1 MYFRSRSLRGLAV
14 GGSTSQLCCCESM
27 LVTMSAD
34 KKGAGDSVP
43 AAVSSS
49 PSSAGVRPKSIIP
62 RDIRTL
68 SARAYFQH
76 PLIGFGV
83 HHFAEGRITQQ
94 LSYDEYVV
102 DMEEVHLS
110 PIVEVSARVH
120 VRVGRT
126 QTNAG
131 RVVGGIVGR
140 VNSNGTLGV
149 VMDNNTFEPQVSQDC
164 VELVEGRSRFTLE
177 KAYFDMV
184 EWMRDAGVRR
194 RGDRERLCSL
204 LYQRGWRVE
213 KLYMLEPGDVHCMP
227 YLKKS
232 VRMKVLEKVEW
243 QREHHAEMRALLRER
258 VKERT
263 WRYFI
268 QKYSGFV
275 SANWAGLGVMSVFLW
290 FFKNYHR
297 QQRAFQVKHAVNT
310 LTHTDHTY
318 SSNPAEP
325 QQFVERSTEESWARQ
340 VLRQM
345 DITHPRIAVLTG
357 FRGCGKS
364 SLLRS
369 AVRKEHKPA
378 LFVEVRGSEDTLSC
392 IVKALKVPNLDCCG
406 DYLEFITDT
415 FTKATKINGEPPILV
430 ITLREG
436 SELSR
441 VYNESVVLACD
452 RRLCHL
458 VYEVALESLT
468 IQNVSL
474 PRVDFYS
481 VPNFNIRQAF
491 QYTEHTVDPLSMLH
505 FMEVMG
511 TNSNVIDGVLAAV
524 LHRNVSIVDYTNQ
537 KLQKAMRQVEAACG
551 GSEMLWGAV
560 KKLAEAEYYVGQ
572 QSGAKAL
579 RDPALR
585 EIVLYDPVRD
595 RWIFRHK
602 VLHTAVRCSL

>member
-1 MYFRSRSLRGLAV
+1 MLLALPPEKRRSG
-14 GGSTSQLCCCESM
+14 Q
-27 LVTMSAD
+27 SASSSS
-34 KKGAGDSVP
+34 A
-43 AAVSSS
+43 SSS
-49 PSSAGVRPKSIIP
+49 PPLGRPEGIIP
-62 RDIRTL
+62 CDIRSL

-76 PLIGFGV
+76 PLIGLGV
-83 HHFAEGRITQQ
+83 HHFAEGRVKKQ
-94 LSYDEYVV
+94 LSYDEYMVE
-102 DMEEVHLS
+102 MEEVHLS
-110 PIVEVSARVH
+110 PIVEVSARVY
-120 VRVGRT
+120 VRIGRT
-126 QTNAG
+126 KTNAG

-149 VMDNNTFEPQVSQDC
+149 LMDNNTFEPQVSQDN
-164 VELVEGRSRFTLE
+164 VALVEGRSRFTLE
-177 KAYFDMV
+177 KAYFDMD

-213 KLYMLEPGDVHCMP
+213 KLYMLDASDVHCMP

-297 QQRAFQVKHAVNT
+297 QQREFQVKHAVNT
-310 LTHTDHTY
+310 LTHTDHKY
-318 SSNPAEP
+318 SGNPAEP

-340 VLRQM
+340 VLRQL

-392 IVKALKVPNLDCCG
+392 IVKALKVPNLDSCG

-430 ITLREG
+430 VTLREG

-468 IQNVSL
+468 LQNVSL

-481 VPNFNIRQAF
+481 VPNFNVRQAL

-505 FMEVMG
+505 FCEVMG
-511 TNSNVIDGVLAAV
+511 TNSNEIDGVLAAV
-524 LHRNVSIVDYTNQ
+524 LHRNISIVDYTKQ
-537 KLQKAMRQVEAACG
+537 RLQKAMRQVAAACG
-551 GSEMLWGAV
+551 DSETRWTAV

-572 QSGAKAL
+572 QSGANVL

-585 EIVLYDPVRD
+585 DIVLYDPVRD

-602 VLHTAVRCSL
+602 MFHTAARCSL